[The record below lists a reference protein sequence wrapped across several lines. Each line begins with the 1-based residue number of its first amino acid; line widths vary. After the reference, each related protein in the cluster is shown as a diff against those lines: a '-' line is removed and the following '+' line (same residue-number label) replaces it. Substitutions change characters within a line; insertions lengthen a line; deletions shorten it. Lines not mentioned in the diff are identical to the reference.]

1 MGGIMAEPDEDLAPS
16 DHLTPEE
23 RDPEAPEADAAEQAA
38 VAGPSDEDDRIS
50 DSLEVNEADA
60 IDQARAVSLDD
71 DYR

>member
-1 MGGIMAEPDEDLAPS
+1 MAEPDEDLAPS
-16 DHLTPEE
+16 TYLTPDE

-38 VAGPSDEDDRIS
+38 AAGPSGEDDRVS

-60 IDQARAVSLDD
+60 IEQARGVSLDD